1 MIQVS
6 FESQL
11 PRHAAKWVSEAIGR
25 DRVPLETEST
35 CNACAMCVSTPKG
48 DGRAL
53 RVFNPATKCCAFI
66 PSLPNFLVGM
76 ALNSGAGLASEA
88 RRALDERLGRPIA
101 VSPAG
106 IINTRLGA
114 WVYEN
119 VEFGTSQALRC
130 PHYLEASGQCGIHR
144 YRNAICSTYFCKP
157 VRASNGRIFWDAVRD
172 FLIAVEDTLIKTCIV
187 RLGLGDAAVH
197 RICSVRGGR
206 DGKFSGAEM
215 DGEVDHEQYRQMW
228 GVWCG
233 REREFFSKS
242 GTLVEQM
249 PWSEIERL
257 GGMHLEVR
265 RIALLYA
272 YQRHDEV
279 TVPTHLRRGRYNV
292 LQVAGECVTIGSHA
306 PSLNTIEVTAALLE
320 SLEAFEKMP
329 AMEAL
334 VSINRDGER
343 LSADKL
349 LQLVDMGVLT
359 PSV

>member
-1 MIQVS
+1 
-6 FESQL
+6 
-11 PRHAAKWVSEAIGR
+11 
-25 DRVPLETEST
+25 
-35 CNACAMCVSTPKG
+35 
-48 DGRAL
+48 
-53 RVFNPATKCCAFI
+53 
-66 PSLPNFLVGM
+66 
-76 ALNSGAGLASEA
+76 
-88 RRALDERLGRPIA
+88 
-101 VSPAG
+101 
-106 IINTRLGA
+106 
-114 WVYEN
+114 
-119 VEFGTSQALRC
+119 
-130 PHYLEASGQCGIHR
+130 
-144 YRNAICSTYFCKP
+144 
-157 VRASNGRIFWDAVRD
+157 VRD